1 MTGKRAEEIV
11 IDLAE
16 VSKNAGHSM
25 GVTELEMSKVRDYV
39 LRYPNKRAMAA
50 HQSLRDAVA
59 YDIAIAAFASEKRRE
74 EQGVSPVPAEPP
86 PVDDDP
92 TNPTATVPLDPR
104 GARR

>member
-1 MTGKRAEEIV
+1 MTGKRAKEIV
-11 IDLAE
+11 MDLAADSQAAARTMS
-16 VSKNAGHSM
+16 VS
-25 GVTELEMSKVRDYV
+25 ELEMSKVRDYV